1 MCEFQVRL
9 LLLWH
14 KAFPGSSLSTVKGTG
29 PENYIFKGYWVSLE
43 SSIMPV
49 FSAEPKLFLTEFGT
63 DHVLD
68 SFKSIFFPHNRTTL
82 TFLRCSHASGTLVTL
97 TTWSWETTL
106 SEWYGD
112 ITPTKDPPRQWGKI
126 LILCQ
131 PSHSSI
137 PTLLYSPWKKCQ
149 KSPESQKSSIWDELE
164 WGGGYYSVAGGG
176 LLAFLLTYIILR
188 QLLQH
193 KSQ

>member
-1 MCEFQVRL
+1 M
-9 LLLWH
+9 
-14 KAFPGSSLSTVKGTG
+14 
-29 PENYIFKGYWVSLE
+29 
-43 SSIMPV
+43 MPV

-63 DHVLD
+63 DHALD
-68 SFKSIFFPHNRTTL
+68 SSKSIFSHNRTTL
-82 TFLRCSHASGTLVTL
+82 TFLRCSDASGTLVTL

-137 PTLLYSPWKKCQ
+137 PTLLYSPWGKNQ
-149 KSPESQKSSIWDELE
+149 VKSPSKVVNLRCQRVGQYCKNCLKYWSQGINGPLDPS
-164 WGGGYYSVAGGG
+164 GGKKIQWFIKWKG
-176 LLAFLLTYIILR
+176 LLVSWGCLQMGLDNSFL
-188 QLLQH
+188 
-193 KSQ
+193 K